1 MKFVADFVAYAEE
14 FTGCP
19 KPFLEWSAILC
30 LAVVAGRRHTLR
42 RGDWDIHPNL
52 WVMLLGQSSSYKSTG
67 LAIARRLLREV
78 SPESILG
85 QEYSSEKLLDDIA
98 ENPHRLFVYDE
109 AETFFKMLTQSYN
122 PTLKSAIMTLWRDD
136 WYVRKTKKAEVIIK
150 DAYLC
155 WGGASTPVQIA
166 HQMTS
171 SDSELLSGMFPR
183 FLLVPYFGVEV
194 SIKDPPPFDL
204 AKRQLLVAQLRR
216 LSTIGERE
224 YTYTPEALALKSE
237 WLDRFEVRRHDA
249 DSLLAAFFKKMKDEH
264 FHKFAM
270 LCAFERESSLIEPC
284 DLEEVIPRLW
294 QIEKAL
300 PDIMKAMTSDQ
311 WARTLDRV
319 ENYLKKQGECSRS
332 DIMKKLRLNGFH
344 LEKLLQSLQLDG
356 SIKREKKVVSTKP
369 VEIITW
375 II

>member
-1 MKFVADFVAYAEE
+1 MKFIDDFVAYASE

-30 LAVVAGRRHTLR
+30 LSVVAGRRHTLR

-78 SPESILG
+78 IPDAILG

-98 ENPHRLFVYDE
+98 ANPHRLFVYDE

-122 PTLKSAIMTLWRDD
+122 PTLKSAVMTLWRDD
-136 WYVRKTKKAEVIIK
+136 WYVRKTKKADVVIK

-155 WGGASTPVQIA
+155 WGGASTPVQMT
-166 HQMTS
+166 HQLNS
-171 SDSELLSGMFPR
+171 KDSDLLSGMFPR
-183 FLLVPYFGVEV
+183 FLLVPYFGSETSV
-194 SIKDPPPFDL
+194 KDPPPFDPS
-204 AKRQLLVAQLRR
+204 KRQALVAQLKN
-216 LSTIGERE
+216 LVTLGERE
-224 YTYTPEALALKSE
+224 YAYSTLALKMKSQ
-237 WLDRFEVRRHDA
+237 WLDRFEVRRQDA

-264 FHKFAM
+264 FHKLAM
-270 LCAFERESSLIEPC
+270 LSAFERESSVIEPR

-294 QIEKAL
+294 QIEESL
-300 PDIMKAMTSDQ
+300 PDLLESMTSDE
-311 WARTLDRV
+311 WSRKLERIEKYV
-319 ENYLKKQGECSRS
+319 KKQGECSRS
-332 DIMKKLRLNGFH
+332 DLMNKLRLKGFH

-356 SIKREKKVVSTKP
+356 KIKRSKEATSTKP
-369 VEIITW
+369 VEMIRW